1 MNRAGCGEHQSHS
14 NASEVRPLR
23 SVPHAYSVFPA
34 VLAGLFGAGVLEMA
48 YADGDEVCVN

>member
-1 MNRAGCGEHQSHS
+1 MNRAGCGDHQSHS

-23 SVPHAYSVFPA
+23 LVPDIYSIFPA
-34 VLAGLFGAGVLEMA
+34 VLAGLFGAVALEMS

>member
-1 MNRAGCGEHQSHS
+1 MNRAGCGDHQSHS
-14 NASEVRPLR
+14 NASEVWPLR
-23 SVPHAYSVFPA
+23 LLPDAYSVFPA

>member
-14 NASEVRPLR
+14 NASEDRLLR
-23 SVPHAYSVFPA
+23 SAPHAYPVFPA
-34 VLAGLFGAGVLEMA
+34 VLAGLFGAGVLETA